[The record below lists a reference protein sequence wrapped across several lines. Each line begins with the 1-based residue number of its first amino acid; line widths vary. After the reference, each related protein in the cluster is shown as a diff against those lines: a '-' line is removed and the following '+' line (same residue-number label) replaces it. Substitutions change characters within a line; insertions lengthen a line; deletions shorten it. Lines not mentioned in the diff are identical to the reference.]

1 MPAIITSPLIRFLA
15 VTLLVSAG
23 AMTWTTAAHN
33 RGATAAIA
41 ALTAL
46 ISVIATLRA
55 NSAFWAPPESAPED
69 ATVVRA
75 AALHQS
81 GLVIALLYAWAA
93 LSLFLIYRY
102 TGLSWRHGW
111 QYASGSALIV
121 AGHLLFL
128 RNVLGDTAAA
138 TKTDAINLAV
148 KLAAVHGLVIAC
160 GLLWL
165 IASGKLDTAKSD
177 WAANDIFLAGG
188 FTVICLTGL
197 IVKTHAALT
206 RGQ

>member
-1 MPAIITSPLIRFLA
+1 MPAIITSPLIRFLG
-15 VTLLVSAG
+15 VTLLASVG
-23 AMTWTTAAHN
+23 GMTWTTAAHN

-111 QYASGSALIV
+111 QYASGSALI
-121 AGHLLFL
+121 AIGHLRFL
-128 RNVLGDTAAA
+128 RNVMRETAAA
-138 TKTDAINLAV
+138 QTDAINLAV

-188 FTVICLTGL
+188 FAVICLTGL